1 METPTTTHTGP
12 DWAVIVGILFWIL
25 ITAAFVEGIDSA
37 RSELPHSELEVT
49 DASARLEN
57 LRITHRQGDPVRF
70 ANTRCVW
77 QLDISN
83 PDISEDAGS
92 LVMAGKEADQGRVS
106 MLEPGET
113 AQLEKGIRM
122 QAGADGR
129 IIILD
134 LKSGQQ
140 IFSQTVTVE
149 R

>member
-1 METPTTTHTGP
+1 M
-12 DWAVIVGILFWIL
+12 VGILFWIL
-25 ITAAFVEGIDSA
+25 ITAAFVAGIDGA
-37 RSELPHSELEVT
+37 HTELPHPVLEVT
-49 DASARLEN
+49 GASARLEN

-77 QLDISN
+77 L
-83 PDISEDAGS
+83 PDISDPDATEDAGS
-92 LVMAGKEADQGRVS
+92 LVMSGKEADQGRVS

-113 AQLEKGIRM
+113 AQLGKGIRM
-122 QAGADGR
+122 QAGIDGR

-140 IFSQTVTVE
+140 IFNQTVTVK